1 MYNYFRGKGSCTPA
15 VKRSIIESELIDAY
29 HWLPQDIKKI
39 PYRDLQTF
47 YIIKRQKSQT
57 VEERQVMAMENRS
70 EKEKQQANRQTH
82 RQSKPKANPKAN
94 PQSKPKGKTKI
105 INKK

>member
-15 VKRSIIESELIDAY
+15 IKRAIIESELIEAY

-47 YIIKRQKSQT
+47 YIIRRQKSQT
-57 VEERQVMAMENRS
+57 LEERQVMAIES
-70 EKEKQQANRQTH
+70 KAEKMKQQPKQMAKSRG
-82 RQSKPKANPKAN
+82 QSKR
-94 PQSKPKGKTKI
+94 I
-105 INKK
+105 IKK